1 MTVGVLAFHGDFAEH
16 VEILR
21 NLNMKAKEVRNLEDL
36 ASVHRLIIPGGES
49 TVMSRFL
56 FSTGVGEEIQ
66 RRVQKESFPVYGTCA
81 GAILLAKEVFS
92 DGVPESRFRPLG
104 LMDISVER
112 NAYGRQTES
121 FEEVISLHFGAAT
134 EDCPAIFIRAP
145 KVLSIGQEV
154 EVLARHHE
162 LPIAMRQGN
171 LLASTFH
178 PELRNTPSLLHR
190 HFLTLVS
197 RG

>member
-81 GAILLAKEVFS
+81 GAILLAKRAT
-92 DGVPESRFRPLG
+92 GKNAPKTLA
-104 LMDISVER
+104 LMDIVVDR
-112 NAYGRQTES
+112 NAYGTQRDS
-121 FEEVISLHFGAAT
+121 FEARLKLKDEKTPIAVS
-134 EDCPAIFIRAP
+134 FIRAP
-145 KVLSIGQEV
+145 IIEKIGSDV
-154 EVLARHHE
+154 EVLASHRQHPV
-162 LPIAMRQGN
+162 LVRQGH
-171 LLASTFH
+171 LLTGTFH
-178 PELRNTPSLLHR
+178 PEVRADHR
-190 HFLTLVS
+190 IHEMFLAL
-197 RG
+197 